1 MAAAAA
7 AVVEARP
14 ELVGKRFLCV
24 SGEAPPELAEIAR
37 WPWRAGVIR
46 AVSHRDT
53 DNPELTHHTTYT
65 ACATAGFG
73 STEIDMRCTGKH
85 VSLRCE
91 VDLVDLSGRSTCR
104 LETRTVSGRSDSSG
118 RRRTERGRAI
128 VHAVCV
134 YSVPLVCFQGCGLR
148 SAAFMVIS
156 RNPGTGTNFPCWM
169 GKLERCSCALW
180 QSVLLNQR
188 YD

>member
-53 DNPELTHHTTYT
+53 DNPELTVRPRLFYYNALELDITHT
-65 ACATAGFG
+65 AAH
-73 STEIDMRCTGKH
+73 S
-85 VSLRCE
+85 
-91 VDLVDLSGRSTCR
+91 
-104 LETRTVSGRSDSSG
+104 RTV
-118 RRRTERGRAI
+118 
-128 VHAVCV
+128 
-134 YSVPLVCFQGCGLR
+134 
-148 SAAFMVIS
+148 
-156 RNPGTGTNFPCWM
+156 
-169 GKLERCSCALW
+169 
-180 QSVLLNQR
+180 
-188 YD
+188 